1 VPTANPKRRASLA
14 FLLDFGSGAIVPALI
29 VLAIGFLVGV
39 VLKKTVKLGLAILSL
54 VGLLIATGYINLQL
68 SDSSKTTIYRAV
80 SLVPTAAS
88 QASAV
93 ASILPITSAAF
104 LIGLSLGIWKG

>member
-1 VPTANPKRRASLA
+1 
-14 FLLDFGSGAIVPALI
+14 

-54 VGLLIATGYINLQL
+54 VGLLVATGYINLQL
-68 SDSSKTTIYRAV
+68 SNSSKTTIYRAV
-80 SLVPTAAS
+80 SLIPTAAS
-88 QASAV
+88 QASAA

-104 LIGLSLGIWKG
+104 LVGLAIGIWKG

>member
-1 VPTANPKRRASLA
+1 
-14 FLLDFGSGAIVPALI
+14 

-68 SDSSKTTIYRAV
+68 SDSSKATIYRV
-80 SLVPTAAS
+80 FFAS
-88 QASAV
+88 TNGSQ
-93 ASILPITSAAF
+93 P
-104 LIGLSLGIWKG
+104 GIWSSKYTANYFRGLPGGLGPRNMERLNLATL

>member
-1 VPTANPKRRASLA
+1 
-14 FLLDFGSGAIVPALI
+14 

-39 VLKKTVKLGLAILSL
+39 VLKKTVKLGLAILAL
-54 VGLLIATGYINLQL
+54 VGLLVATGYINLQL
-68 SDSSKTTIYRAV
+68 NDSSKITIYRVFSGA
-80 SLVPTAAS
+80 STAAS

-104 LIGLSLGIWKG
+104 LVGLALGIWKG

>member
-1 VPTANPKRRASLA
+1 
-14 FLLDFGSGAIVPALI
+14 
-29 VLAIGFLVGV
+29 

-68 SDSSKTTIYRAV
+68 SDSSKATIYRAV
-80 SLVPTAAS
+80 SLVPTVAS
-88 QASAV
+88 QASGV

-104 LIGLSLGIWKG
+104 LVGLALGIWKG